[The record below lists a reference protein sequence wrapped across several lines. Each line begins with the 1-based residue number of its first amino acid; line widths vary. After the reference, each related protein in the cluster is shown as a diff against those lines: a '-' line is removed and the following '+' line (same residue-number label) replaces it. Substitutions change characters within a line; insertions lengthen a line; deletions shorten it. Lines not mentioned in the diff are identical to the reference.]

1 MTFCEQDY
9 EPVTYEVLQNI
20 PLRKGVALVMFYVSE
35 YH

>member
-20 PLRKGVALVMFYVSE
+20 PLKGVALVMFYVSE